1 MASTTAS
8 RPPAL
13 MPVSIRMGEH
23 TVDMSVPTNV
33 ALAEFAPNIVSQITQ
48 LSASSASQGYR
59 ITNSQGRVLDQ
70 SQTLI
75 NQGIQAGSVLI
86 LSKSATAH
94 RICAMTTWSRPWE
107 PRSKMIRLHGILTIR

>member
-33 ALAEFAPNIVSQITQ
+33 ALAEFAPNIVSQIT
-48 LSASSASQGYR
+48 
-59 ITNSQGRVLDQ
+59 
-70 SQTLI
+70 
-75 NQGIQAGSVLI
+75 
-86 LSKSATAH
+86 
-94 RICAMTTWSRPWE
+94 
-107 PRSKMIRLHGILTIR
+107 

>member
-13 MPVSIRMGEH
+13 MPVSIRMGEN

-48 LSASSASQGYR
+48 LSASSAS
-59 ITNSQGRVLDQ
+59 
-70 SQTLI
+70 
-75 NQGIQAGSVLI
+75 
-86 LSKSATAH
+86 
-94 RICAMTTWSRPWE
+94 
-107 PRSKMIRLHGILTIR
+107 